1 LTAKL
6 IKLTLKVDRPQLPA
20 EDIKQ
25 LQAAQTNNKS
35 SE

>member
-6 IKLTLKVDRPQLPA
+6 NKLTLKVDRPQLSA
-20 EDIKQ
+20 ADIKQ
-25 LQAAQTNNKS
+25 LQAAQTNNKF